1 MSNIKKII
9 QPLFSPSVALMNRLG
24 YRKKFALLGLLS
36 LIAISV
42 VTYNLFASLN
52 QTTRTSQR
60 ELEGFT
66 LIGPISR
73 TMQLIQKHRGLS
85 SGFLGG
91 NKAMSS
97 ELAENEKGVD
107 AILKLLEKKLPS
119 NLASGKDWKNIQ
131 IGWKRLQIEGLTLT
145 TSENYAAHTRLI
157 SQMQIFEVAAADEYA
172 LTIDPDL
179 GTSYLIDIIL
189 NKLPDALERL
199 GQVRAYGTG
208 ILANKQATERQ
219 KMKVHSLITELDNA
233 LDLLKI
239 DIDKTSR
246 YNPAMR
252 SSLLAASRNITG
264 SAQHIIG
271 LVESDMLTGHF
282 ATHPDDFFIAVT
294 KVIDNGYEQMYQS
307 LLPATESLI
316 KARIAKAENALY
328 TSIGIALLCLFV
340 VVYFSVGIYYS
351 TIRNIKLLAH
361 SAHAFAGGNLCER
374 IHLDTH
380 DEIGQVGE
388 SFNEMAD
395 GFNALLDKFAEAT
408 ELNQKTIAS
417 SVVGILAYHAG
428 SGRCVLA
435 NKAAATIIGATEE
448 QLLQQN
454 FRHIASWKGS
464 GLLQMAEETLN
475 HRSEQRAEIY
485 LFSTFNKK
493 AWLDTIMT
501 TFVSHGE
508 QHLLMMFEDITERKV
523 IEDKLQKAIAAAAAA
538 SNAKSDFLANMSH
551 EIRTPMNAIIGLS
564 QLCLQTDLSAKQ
576 LDYLQKVHGS
586 AKSLLGIINDVLDFS
601 KIEAGKLE
609 IEHAP
614 FYLKSV
620 MGNLA
625 TIVSPNA
632 QEKGLESYIEMSPGV
647 SDHLIG
653 DPLRLGQ
660 VLINLLGNA
669 IKFTKK
675 GEVGVLAE
683 VDEEAAEHVVLRF
696 TVKDTGIGLTQE
708 QVDKLFQAFTQA
720 DATTTRKFGGTGL
733 GLSISKRLVELMGGK
748 IWVESTPGEGSKFIF
763 TARFQKAAEETEKH
777 YLPETNLRGL
787 HVLVADNSL
796 NSRRLLE
803 TLLKS
808 FTFNVTAVTNGL
820 EALQAAGKADRE
832 GAPYDLLVTNWKM
845 PKMNGIEL
853 LKELK
858 QAGLSKMP
866 KTLLISAHSLSEMLK
881 HLESHL
887 VDGILAKP
895 ILKSDLFNAIME
907 IFGSDDAKVKRSA
920 PTALFHPDHAAKI
933 SGAHLLLVEDNEI
946 NQQVAREL
954 LEKAGVTVVIAEN
967 GEEALARILEEEFD
981 GVLMDMHMPVMD
993 GITATRE
1000 IRKNP
1005 LLVELPIIAMTAN
1018 VLESDQEKCLAAG
1031 MNDHIAKPIDPGN
1044 LVEIISKWIT
1054 PARVVILPAA
1064 TSPESMQN
1072 REELPNLPG
1081 VKVAEGVRRMGG
1093 SVTSYCA
1100 ILEKFRNGQQDFIT
1114 EIRSAMAA
1122 DDWAK
1127 AERLAHTLKGLSG
1140 TIGAERLQLKTKE
1153 LENYIREFGATQ
1165 VELLLPTVAS
1175 ELATLIAA
1183 IDRALQSRTEK
1194 DTEKDTG
1201 TAATAPANLEELAVL
1216 VRKARMQLEEFNSD
1230 VEDSVAEMRK
1240 MIGGDAAMKKTLAS
1254 IGRCV
1259 SEYNYEQG
1267 LIELTTWAKSL
1278 GISCDV

>member
-1 MSNIKKII
+1 
-9 QPLFSPSVALMNRLG
+9 MNRLG

-42 VTYNLFASLN
+42 LAYNLFASLN
-52 QTTRTSQR
+52 QVIYNSQR
-60 ELEGFT
+60 ELAGFA
-66 LIGPISR
+66 LIEPVSR
-73 TMQLIQKHRGLS
+73 TIQLIQKHRGLS
-85 SGFLGG
+85 AGYFGG
-91 NKAMSS
+91 NKTMWD
-97 ELAENEKGVD
+97 ELTEKEKNIGSFLD
-107 AILKLLEKKLPS
+107 LLGKKIPS
-119 NLASGKDWKNIQ
+119 NMASGNAWKNIRTN
-131 IGWKRLQIEGLTLT
+131 WRRLQNDGL
-145 TSENYAAHTRLI
+145 SQAAADNFAAHTHLI
-157 SQMQIFEVAAADEYA
+157 HQIQDFKVAAADEYA
-172 LTIDPDL
+172 LTLDPHL
-179 GTSYLIDIIL
+179 GTYYLIDTIL
-189 NKLPDALERL
+189 NKLPDTLEHL
-199 GQVRAYGTG
+199 GQIRAYGTG
-208 ILANKQATERQ
+208 FLARKQATEHQ
-219 KMKVHSLITELDNA
+219 KMEMHSLITELDNA
-233 LDLLKI
+233 LYELRVNLG
-239 DIDKTSR
+239 KTSLHE
-246 YNPAMR
+246 PAMQDFI
-252 SSLLAASRNITG
+252 SSTSRTITG
-264 SAQHIIG
+264 SAQRIVGI
-271 LVESDMLTGHF
+271 VESDMLAGHF
-282 ATHPDDFFIAVT
+282 TTHPDDFFIEIT
-294 KVIDNGYEQMYQS
+294 KAIDSSYDQMYQT
-307 LLPATESLI
+307 LLPAAEALI

-328 TSIGIALLCLFV
+328 TSIGIAFLSLLV
-340 VVYFSVGIYYS
+340 VAYFSVGIYYA
-351 TIRNIKLLAH
+351 TIRSIKSLGH
-361 SAHAFAGGNLCER
+361 SASTFAAGDLRER

-380 DEIGQVGE
+380 DELSQVGN

-395 GFNALLDKFAEAT
+395 GFTALLDKLAETT

-417 SVVGILAYHAG
+417 SLIGILAYHAG

-435 NKAAATIIGATEE
+435 NKAAATIVGTTEE

-454 FRHIASWKGS
+454 FRQIASWKSS
-464 GLLQMAEETLN
+464 GLLQMAEQTLN
-475 HRSEQRAEIY
+475 HRTEQRAEIY

-625 TIVSPNA
+625 TIVSPKA
-632 QEKGLESYIEMSPGV
+632 QEKYLEFFIEMSPGV

-660 VLINLLGNA
+660 VLINLMGNA
-669 IKFTKK
+669 IKFTNK
-675 GEVGVLAE
+675 GEVGMLAE
-683 VDEEAAEHVVLRF
+683 VDEEAADHVVLRF

-708 QVDKLFQAFTQA
+708 QIDKLFQAFTQA
-720 DATTTRKFGGTGL
+720 DTSTTRKFGGTGL
-733 GLSISKRLVELMGGK
+733 GLSISKRLVELMGGR
-748 IWVESTPGEGSKFIF
+748 IWVESTLGEGSKFIF
-763 TARFQKAAEETEKH
+763 TARFQKAPEETEKH
-777 YLPETNLRGL
+777 YLPETDLRGL
-787 HVLVADNSL
+787 RVLVADDSL

-808 FTFNVTAVTNGL
+808 FTFNVTAVANGV
-820 EALQAAGKADRE
+820 EALQAIGKADGE

-845 PKMNGIEL
+845 PEMNGIEL
-853 LKELK
+853 LKELGK
-858 QAGLSKMP
+858 QAGLNKMP
-866 KTLLISAHSLSEMLK
+866 KTLLISAHSLSEMLQ
-881 HLESHL
+881 HLESRL
-887 VDGILAKP
+887 VDGVLAKP
-895 ILKSDLFNAIME
+895 ILKSDLFNAVME
-907 IFGSDDAKVKRSA
+907 IFGSDDAKEKRSA

-946 NQQVAREL
+946 NQQIAQEL

-967 GEEALARILEEEFD
+967 GEEALARVLEEKFD

-993 GITATRE
+993 GITATRK

-1005 LLVELPIIAMTAN
+1005 QLMELPIIAMTAN

-1044 LVEIISKWIT
+1044 MIEILSKWIT
-1054 PARVVILPAA
+1054 PARVAILPAA
-1064 TSPESMQN
+1064 TDTGATQN
-1072 REELPNLPG
+1072 QEALPNLPG

-1100 ILEKFRNGQQDFIT
+1100 ILEKFRNGQQDSIT
-1114 EIRSAMAA
+1114 EIRSAVATG
-1122 DDWAK
+1122 DWVK
-1127 AERLAHTLKGLSG
+1127 AERLAHTLKGLAG
-1140 TIGAERLQLKTKE
+1140 TIGAERLRLKAKE
-1153 LENYIREFGATQ
+1153 LENSIREFGATQ
-1165 VELLLPTVAS
+1165 VELLLPTVGS

-1183 IDRALQSRTEK
+1183 IDRALQSRTEE
-1194 DTEKDTG
+1194 DTE
-1201 TAATAPANLEELAVL
+1201 AAVSGPVNLEELADL
-1216 VRKARMQLEEFNSD
+1216 IRKTRVQLEEFDSN
-1230 VEDSVAEMRK
+1230 VEDSVAMMRK
-1240 MIGGDAAMKKTLAS
+1240 MAGGNPAMKKTLGS
-1254 IGRCV
+1254 IERYV
-1259 SEYNYEQG
+1259 SKYDYEQA
-1267 LIELTTWAKSL
+1267 LIELTAWAKRL